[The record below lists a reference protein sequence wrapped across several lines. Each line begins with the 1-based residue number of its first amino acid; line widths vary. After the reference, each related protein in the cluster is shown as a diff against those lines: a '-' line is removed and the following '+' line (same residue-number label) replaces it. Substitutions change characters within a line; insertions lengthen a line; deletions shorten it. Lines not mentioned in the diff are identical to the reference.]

1 MNFKKSKGMTE
12 KPKRQVRLPI
22 LSVIIISS
30 VLVITMVVI
39 FTSQLIEKQVNR
51 ISADNVA
58 TTTIKTVEKNNNK
71 YAELLHSVNFV
82 GTALVVK
89 NNKVVYFE
97 GNGYSNYQAGWTN
110 NIKSIYQINGVQNSI
125 TAVMLMKLI
134 QNHKAKLSD
143 PILKYYPKIIG
154 GQNITLLDMLQ
165 MRSGLSS
172 RLAPQKSMTDND
184 VLNYYVDNIRYST
197 SEMNVWRYSEVN
209 YNLLAG
215 VIEKITGKSYES
227 NFNTEI
233 KNYLGLKQ
241 TGFIYNDFS
250 KQKYSTLGYAN
261 KSSNKHIVNYHNV
274 QSRTKGQAHSAIGSG
289 NMYMSAADLYTLES
303 AIARGKIISKGNL
316 AVLRQT
322 SKSRPHYNGGV
333 YSTKNSY
340 YTGGG
345 GYGYETYFKMDKS
358 GKTGVVLMSNY
369 YQKNSPIEYV
379 ANKIFSS
386 VDSKK

>member
-1 MNFKKSKGMTE
+1 MNFKNNKGMAGKT
-12 KPKRQVRLPI
+12 KRQIRLPI
-22 LSVIIISS
+22 LSLTIVGS
-30 VLVITMVVI
+30 VLVVTMIII
-39 FTSQLIEKQVNR
+39 FVSQLVEKQINRVN
-51 ISADNVA
+51 ADNV
-58 TTTIKTVEKNNNK
+58 TTATIKKKEKNNNE

-89 NNKVVYFE
+89 NDKVVYFE

-125 TAVMLMKLI
+125 TAVLLMKLI

-143 PILKYYPKIIG
+143 PISKYFPKIVG

-172 RLAPQKSMTDND
+172 KLAPQKSMTDDD
-184 VLNYYVDNIRYST
+184 VLNYYVDNIRYNT

-241 TGFIYNDFS
+241 TGFIYDGFS
-250 KQKYSTLGYAN
+250 KQKYSTIGYAN
-261 KSSNKHIVNYHNV
+261 KNSNKHVVNYQNV
-274 QSRTKGQAHSAIGSG
+274 QNRTKGQALSALGTG
-289 NMYMSAADLYTLES
+289 NIYMSAADLYTVES
-303 AIARGKIISKGNL
+303 AIARGKIISKGSL

-322 SKSRPHYNGGV
+322 DKNTPHYNGGV
-333 YSTKNSY
+333 YSIKNAY

-345 GYGYETYFKMDKS
+345 GYGYDTYFKMDKS

-369 YQKNSPIEYV
+369 YQKNSPIEYA
-379 ANKIFSS
+379 ANKIFNSI
-386 VDSKK
+386 DSKK

>member
-1 MNFKKSKGMTE
+1 MNFKKTKGMTE

-51 ISADNVA
+51 VSADNVA
-58 TTTIKTVEKNNNK
+58 TATIKTVEKNNNK

-89 NNKVVYFE
+89 NDKVVYFE
-97 GNGYSNYQAGWTN
+97 GNGYSNYQTGWTN

-143 PILKYYPKIIG
+143 PISKYYPKIVG

-172 RLAPQKSMTDND
+172 RLAPQKSMNDDD

-215 VIEKITGKSYES
+215 VIEKITGKSYEN

-233 KNYLGLKQ
+233 KDYLGLKQ

-250 KQKYSTLGYAN
+250 KQKYSTIGYAN
-261 KSSNKHIVNYHNV
+261 KSSNKHIVNYQNV
-274 QSRTKGQAHSAIGSG
+274 QGRTKGQAHSAIGSG
-289 NMYMSAADLYTLES
+289 NMYMSAADLYTVES

-322 SKSRPHYNGGV
+322 SKSRPYYNGGV

-386 VDSKK
+386 VDSNK